1 MSNPTNPSNPS
12 TPSKTKMNI
21 KTTTDTPVV
30 SPIVLSE
37 NSLHSVWRKTMLAV
51 AMLVLHVATASA
63 DALDNLAN
71 AMRNDAQIQEKVY
84 VQTDNTCYFVG
95 DTLWYKAFVL
105 RADDHRP
112 TDMSKILYVELL
124 SPDGVLVERQRVIV
138 SPKGMTCGQFALPD
152 SLYSGYY
159 EIRAYTR
166 WMLNFNVSQKN
177 YTRDD
182 KHKFYSNQMAKDYFR
197 DWEGLYSRVLP
208 VFSKPA
214 TAGDYDGKYMYGR
227 PKQEMEY
234 VEKPRLEVSFYPEGG
249 NLVEGKTCRM
259 AFEITDRDGQALSL
273 KGQLSDGTP
282 LAAGYLG
289 RGIVTFVPN
298 GQKASFEWNGKT
310 WDFDLPKAQPTGVA
324 MQYNDGK
331 VSWENV
337 GVQVA
342 AVAVTCRGRLRY
354 FERTSHNEAVIPADS
369 LSSGVNELLLL
380 DSEARILASR
390 LFFADRG
397 DAVQTI
403 NVSSDKLDY
412 MPFEPI
418 NISVTGA
425 QPHMPLALSVRDRRT
440 DDTSYDDGNMYTEL
454 LLCSDLRGFIPS
466 PAYYFSSSEPSRRND
481 LDLLLMVQ
489 GWRRYER
496 VPMLRYTPE
505 HTLTYEGTVN
515 KMLGVDILDIND
527 IEGLDSHESVA
538 DESIRRAQDAVTEGG
553 VDMMGQSVET
563 SGDDTNAKAADE
575 AAKAESE
582 VEDYDAAL
590 QTEPT
595 YLGVNHGNLK
605 KEVLVEAELVKDGVT
620 CGSVQ
625 KTSDGGHFVFELPP
639 FYGKAVLF
647 VKAYNEKDSL
657 KKSMAVGNDKDRL
670 NEEAYPDFYVK
681 QDLFYPVFPHPY
693 SWYQTHQ
700 PEWRN
705 MMIDDGMDM
714 AEGTKLDGDHT
725 LSTVKVDAKRRS
737 RRAVDFRKP
746 AFVIDAYELYNIAT
760 DRGLSWGL
768 PNMGTFPSV
777 ACFTVYANMN
787 RYRDYNIRA
796 FLDNSYVFYQ
806 NFSSHIATIKNR
818 SNAAVF
824 RDLHLRRIQN
834 FRFYTDF
841 EPRNADAWH
850 TESLNLEDVTLV
862 YELLPDDGTR
872 YTYRDRRYLFDGFA
886 RPQAFYSPNYSNAKP
901 QQGQDYRRTLY
912 WNPNA
917 MPDDDGNFNVTVYN
931 NGKETRVRVNAE
943 GITSDGKVM
952 LPNF

>member
-1 MSNPTNPSNPS
+1 MSNPSNPS
-12 TPSKTKMNI
+12 TTKKMNI
-21 KTTTDTPVV
+21 KTTPDTLVV
-30 SPIVLSE
+30 SPIGLSE

-182 KHKFYSNQMAKDYFR
+182 KYKFYSNQMAKDYFR

-582 VEDYDAAL
+582 VADDNAEL

-714 AEGTKLDGDHT
+714 AEGSKLDGDHT

>member
-1 MSNPTNPSNPS
+1 MSNPSNPS
-12 TPSKTKMNI
+12 TNKKKNI
-21 KTTTDTPVV
+21 KTTPDTLVV
-30 SPIVLSE
+30 SPIGLSE

-95 DTLWYKAFVL
+95 ATLWYKAFVL

-182 KHKFYSNQMAKDYFR
+182 KYKFYSNQMAKDYFR

-282 LAAGYLG
+282 LAVGYLG

-527 IEGLDSHESVA
+527 IEGLDSHESGA

-582 VEDYDAAL
+582 VADDNAEL

-714 AEGTKLDGDHT
+714 AEGSKLDGDHT

-787 RYRDYNIRA
+787 RHRDYNIRA

-806 NFSSHIATIKNR
+806 NFSSHIATIRNR

>member
-1 MSNPTNPSNPS
+1 MSNPSNPS
-12 TPSKTKMNI
+12 TTKKMNI
-21 KTTTDTPVV
+21 KTTPDTLVV
-30 SPIVLSE
+30 SPIGLSE

-182 KHKFYSNQMAKDYFR
+182 KYKFYSNQMAKDYFR

-582 VEDYDAAL
+582 VADDNAEL

-714 AEGTKLDGDHT
+714 AEGSKLDGDHT

-787 RYRDYNIRA
+787 RHRDYNIRA

>member
-1 MSNPTNPSNPS
+1 MSNPSNPS
-12 TPSKTKMNI
+12 TTKKMNI
-21 KTTTDTPVV
+21 KTTPDTLVV
-30 SPIVLSE
+30 SPIGLSE

-182 KHKFYSNQMAKDYFR
+182 KYKFYSNQMAKDYFR

-582 VEDYDAAL
+582 VADDNAEL

-647 VKAYNEKDSL
+647 VKAYNETDSL

-714 AEGTKLDGDHT
+714 AEGSKLDGDHT

-787 RYRDYNIRA
+787 RHRDYNIRA

>member
-1 MSNPTNPSNPS
+1 MSNPSNPS
-12 TPSKTKMNI
+12 TTKKMNI
-21 KTTTDTPVV
+21 KTTPDTLVV
-30 SPIVLSE
+30 SPIGLSE

-182 KHKFYSNQMAKDYFR
+182 KYKFYSNQMAKDYFR

-582 VEDYDAAL
+582 VADDNAEL

-714 AEGTKLDGDHT
+714 AEGSKLDGDHT

-806 NFSSHIATIKNR
+806 NFSSHIATIRNR

>member
-1 MSNPTNPSNPS
+1 
-12 TPSKTKMNI
+12 MNI

-30 SPIVLSE
+30 SPIGLSE

-63 DALDNLAN
+63 DALDNLAS

-182 KHKFYSNQMAKDYFR
+182 KYKFYSNQMAKDYFR

-331 VSWENV
+331 VSWQNV

-440 DDTSYDDGNMYTEL
+440 DDTSYDDGNMFTEL

-563 SGDDTNAKAADE
+563 SGDDTNARAADE

-714 AEGTKLDGDHT
+714 AEGSKLDGDHT

-746 AFVIDAYELYNIAT
+746 AFVIDAYDLYNIAT

-796 FLDNSYVFYQ
+796 LLDNSYVFYQ

-818 SNAAVF
+818 SNATVF

-931 NGKETRVRVNAE
+931 NSKETRVRVNAE

>member
-1 MSNPTNPSNPS
+1 MSNNVLPDNPIMSSIGLPS
-12 TPSKTKMNI
+12 SSK
-21 KTTTDTPVV
+21 
-30 SPIVLSE
+30 
-37 NSLHSVWRKTMLAV
+37 HSVWRKTILALV
-51 AMLVLHVATASA
+51 VLVLHVSAAGA
-63 DALDNLAN
+63 DALDNLER
-71 AMRNDAQIQEKVY
+71 AMRNNAQIQEKVY

-112 TDMSKILYVELL
+112 TDMSKMLYVELL
-124 SPDGVLVERQRVIV
+124 SPVGVLVERQRVIV
-138 SPKGMTCGQFALPD
+138 SPKGMTCGQFVLTD

-166 WMLNFNVSQKN
+166 WMLNFNVSQKS

-208 VFSKPA
+208 VFSKPT

-227 PKQEMEY
+227 PKQEMDY
-234 VEKPRLEVSFYPEGG
+234 VEKPSLQVSFYPEGG
-249 NLVEGKTCRM
+249 NLVEGKACRM
-259 AFEITDRDGQALSL
+259 AFEISDRDGQALSL

-282 LAAGYLG
+282 LTAGYLG
-289 RGIVTFVPN
+289 RGSVTFVPN
-298 GQKASFEWNGKT
+298 GQSASFEWNGKT
-310 WDFDLPKAQPTGVA
+310 WKFDLPKVQPVGVA
-324 MQYNDGK
+324 MQYDDGK
-331 VSWENV
+331 VKWESA

-342 AVAVTCRGRLRY
+342 AVAVTCRGRLSY
-354 FERTSHNEAVIPADS
+354 FERTSQNGASLPADS

-390 LFFADRG
+390 LFFVDKG
-397 DAVQTI
+397 DAVRHI
-403 NVSSDKLDY
+403 SVSSDKLDY

-425 QPHMPLALSVRDRRT
+425 QPHMPLALSVRDRST
-440 DDTSYDDGNMYTEL
+440 DDTSYDDGNMFTEL

-466 PAYYFSSSEPSRRND
+466 PAYYFSSSEPSRKHD

-496 VPMLRYTPE
+496 VPMLRYKPE

-527 IEGLDSHESVA
+527 IESLDSHESVA
-538 DESIRRAQDAVTEGG
+538 DEAIRRAEDAVTEGG
-553 VDMMGQSVET
+553 VDMMGQSTDNSVDE
-563 SGDDTNAKAADE
+563 TNAKAVDD
-575 AAKAESE
+575 AAKTETTIA
-582 VEDYDAAL
+582 DDDAAL
-590 QTEPT
+590 QIEQT

-625 KTSDGGHFVFELPP
+625 KTTDGGHFVFELPP

-657 KKSMAVGNDKDRL
+657 KKSMEAGKDKGRL

-681 QDLFYPVFPHPY
+681 QDLFFPVFPHPY

-705 MMIDDGMDM
+705 MMIDNGIDM
-714 AEGTKLDGDHT
+714 ADGSRLDGDHT

-746 AFVIDAYELYNIAT
+746 ALVIDAYDLYNLAT

-768 PNMGTFPSV
+768 PNMGTFPPV

-787 RYRDYNIRA
+787 RHRDYNVRA
-796 FLDNSYVFYQ
+796 LLDSSYVFFQ
-806 NFSSHIATIKNR
+806 NFSSHLAYIKNR

-886 RPQAFYSPNYSNAKP
+886 RPAAFYSPNYSNSRP
-901 QQGQDYRRTLY
+901 QQGEDYRRTLY

-917 MPDDDGNFNVTVYN
+917 MPDDEGNFNVTVYN
-931 NGKETRVRVNAE
+931 NGRETRVRVNAE

-952 LPNF
+952 LPTF

>member
-1 MSNPTNPSNPS
+1 
-12 TPSKTKMNI
+12 MNI
-21 KTTTDTPVV
+21 KTTPDTLVV
-30 SPIVLSE
+30 SPIGLSE

-182 KHKFYSNQMAKDYFR
+182 KYKFYSNQMAKDYFR

-582 VEDYDAAL
+582 VADDNAEL

-714 AEGTKLDGDHT
+714 AEGSKLDGDHT

-787 RYRDYNIRA
+787 RHRDYNIRA

>member
-1 MSNPTNPSNPS
+1 MSNPSNPS
-12 TPSKTKMNI
+12 TTKKMNI
-21 KTTTDTPVV
+21 KTTPDTLVV
-30 SPIVLSE
+30 SPIGLSE

-182 KHKFYSNQMAKDYFR
+182 KYKFYSNQMAKDYFR

-575 AAKAESE
+575 AAKAESKVADDNAE
-582 VEDYDAAL
+582 L

-714 AEGTKLDGDHT
+714 AEGSKLDGDHT

-787 RYRDYNIRA
+787 RHRDYNIRA

-806 NFSSHIATIKNR
+806 NFSSHIATIRNR

>member
-1 MSNPTNPSNPS
+1 MSNPSNPS
-12 TPSKTKMNI
+12 TTKMNI

-30 SPIVLSE
+30 SPIGLSE

-51 AMLVLHVATASA
+51 AMLLLHVATASA

-182 KHKFYSNQMAKDYFR
+182 KYKFYSNQMAKDYFR

-331 VSWENV
+331 VTWENV

-440 DDTSYDDGNMYTEL
+440 DDTSYDDGNMFTEL

-582 VEDYDAAL
+582 VADDDAAL

-725 LSTVKVDAKRRS
+725 LSTVKVDANRRS
-737 RRAVDFRKP
+737 QRAVDFRKP

-917 MPDDDGNFNVTVYN
+917 MPDDDGNFNVTIYN

>member
-1 MSNPTNPSNPS
+1 MSNPSNPS
-12 TPSKTKMNI
+12 TTKKMNI
-21 KTTTDTPVV
+21 KTTPDTLVV
-30 SPIVLSE
+30 SPIGLSE

-182 KHKFYSNQMAKDYFR
+182 KYKFYSNQMAKDYFR

-582 VEDYDAAL
+582 VADDNAEL

-714 AEGTKLDGDHT
+714 AEGSKLDGDHT

-787 RYRDYNIRA
+787 RHRDYNIRA

-806 NFSSHIATIKNR
+806 NFSSHIATIRNR

>member
-1 MSNPTNPSNPS
+1 
-12 TPSKTKMNI
+12 
-21 KTTTDTPVV
+21 
-30 SPIVLSE
+30 
-37 NSLHSVWRKTMLAV
+37 MLAV
-51 AMLVLHVATASA
+51 AMLLLHVATASA

-440 DDTSYDDGNMYTEL
+440 DDTSYDDGNMFTEL

-582 VEDYDAAL
+582 VADDDAAL

-714 AEGTKLDGDHT
+714 AEGSKLDGDHT

-796 FLDNSYVFYQ
+796 LLDNSYVFYQ

>member
-1 MSNPTNPSNPS
+1 MSNPSNPS
-12 TPSKTKMNI
+12 TTKKMNI
-21 KTTTDTPVV
+21 KTTPDTLVV
-30 SPIVLSE
+30 SPIGLSE

-182 KHKFYSNQMAKDYFR
+182 KYKFYSNQMAKDYFR

-289 RGIVTFVPN
+289 RGIVSFVPN

-496 VPMLRYTPE
+496 VPMLCYTPE

-527 IEGLDSHESVA
+527 MEGLDSHESVA

-582 VEDYDAAL
+582 VADDNAEL

-714 AEGTKLDGDHT
+714 AEGSKLDGDHT

-787 RYRDYNIRA
+787 RHRDYNIRA

>member
-1 MSNPTNPSNPS
+1 MSNPSNPS
-12 TPSKTKMNI
+12 TTKMNI

-30 SPIVLSE
+30 SPIGLSE

-182 KHKFYSNQMAKDYFR
+182 KYKFYSNQMAKDYFR

-331 VSWENV
+331 VSWESV

-440 DDTSYDDGNMYTEL
+440 DDTSYDDGNMFTEL

-563 SGDDTNAKAADE
+563 SGDDTNARAADE

-796 FLDNSYVFYQ
+796 LLNNSYVFYQ

-917 MPDDDGNFNVTVYN
+917 MPDDDGNFNVTIYN

>member
-1 MSNPTNPSNPS
+1 MSNPSNPS
-12 TPSKTKMNI
+12 TTKKMNI
-21 KTTTDTPVV
+21 KTTPDTLVV
-30 SPIVLSE
+30 SPIGLSE

-182 KHKFYSNQMAKDYFR
+182 KYKFYSNQMAKDYFR

-582 VEDYDAAL
+582 VADDDAEL

-714 AEGTKLDGDHT
+714 AEGSKLDGDHT

-787 RYRDYNIRA
+787 RHRDYNIRA

-806 NFSSHIATIKNR
+806 NFSSHIATIRNR

>member
-1 MSNPTNPSNPS
+1 
-12 TPSKTKMNI
+12 MNI

-30 SPIVLSE
+30 SPIGLSE

-182 KHKFYSNQMAKDYFR
+182 KYKFYSNQMAKDYFR

-440 DDTSYDDGNMYTEL
+440 DDTSYDDGNMFTEL

-563 SGDDTNAKAADE
+563 SGDDTNARAADE

-647 VKAYNEKDSL
+647 VKAYSEKDSL

-917 MPDDDGNFNVTVYN
+917 MPDDDGNFNVTIYN

>member
-1 MSNPTNPSNPS
+1 MSNPSNPS
-12 TPSKTKMNI
+12 TTKKMNI
-21 KTTTDTPVV
+21 KTTPDTLVV
-30 SPIVLSE
+30 SPIGLSE

-182 KHKFYSNQMAKDYFR
+182 KYKFYSNQMAKDYFR

-331 VSWENV
+331 VSWQNV

-582 VEDYDAAL
+582 VADDNAEL

-714 AEGTKLDGDHT
+714 AEGSKLDGDHT

-787 RYRDYNIRA
+787 RHRDYNIRA

>member
-1 MSNPTNPSNPS
+1 
-12 TPSKTKMNI
+12 
-21 KTTTDTPVV
+21 
-30 SPIVLSE
+30 
-37 NSLHSVWRKTMLAV
+37 MLAV

-182 KHKFYSNQMAKDYFR
+182 KYKFYSNQMAKDYFR

-582 VEDYDAAL
+582 VADDNAEL

-714 AEGTKLDGDHT
+714 AEGSKLDGDHT

-787 RYRDYNIRA
+787 RHRDYNIRA

>member
-1 MSNPTNPSNPS
+1 
-12 TPSKTKMNI
+12 MNI

-30 SPIVLSE
+30 SPIGLSE

-182 KHKFYSNQMAKDYFR
+182 KYKFYSNQMAKDYFR

-214 TAGDYDGKYMYGR
+214 TVGDYDGKYMYGR

-440 DDTSYDDGNMYTEL
+440 DDTSYDDGNMFTEL

-527 IEGLDSHESVA
+527 MEGLDSHESVA

-575 AAKAESE
+575 AAKAESV

-714 AEGTKLDGDHT
+714 AEGSKLDGDHT

-746 AFVIDAYELYNIAT
+746 AFVIDAYDLYNIAT

-931 NGKETRVRVNAE
+931 NSKETRVRVNAE

>member
-1 MSNPTNPSNPS
+1 
-12 TPSKTKMNI
+12 
-21 KTTTDTPVV
+21 
-30 SPIVLSE
+30 
-37 NSLHSVWRKTMLAV
+37 
-51 AMLVLHVATASA
+51 
-63 DALDNLAN
+63 
-71 AMRNDAQIQEKVY
+71 
-84 VQTDNTCYFVG
+84 
-95 DTLWYKAFVL
+95 
-105 RADDHRP
+105 
-112 TDMSKILYVELL
+112 
-124 SPDGVLVERQRVIV
+124 
-138 SPKGMTCGQFALPD
+138 
-152 SLYSGYY
+152 
-159 EIRAYTR
+159 
-166 WMLNFNVSQKN
+166 
-177 YTRDD
+177 
-182 KHKFYSNQMAKDYFR
+182 
-197 DWEGLYSRVLP
+197 
-208 VFSKPA
+208 
-214 TAGDYDGKYMYGR
+214 
-227 PKQEMEY
+227 
-234 VEKPRLEVSFYPEGG
+234 
-249 NLVEGKTCRM
+249 
-259 AFEITDRDGQALSL
+259 
-273 KGQLSDGTP
+273 
-282 LAAGYLG
+282 
-289 RGIVTFVPN
+289 
-298 GQKASFEWNGKT
+298 
-310 WDFDLPKAQPTGVA
+310 
-324 MQYNDGK
+324 
-331 VSWENV
+331 
-337 GVQVA
+337 
-342 AVAVTCRGRLRY
+342 
-354 FERTSHNEAVIPADS
+354 
-369 LSSGVNELLLL
+369 
-380 DSEARILASR
+380 
-390 LFFADRG
+390 
-397 DAVQTI
+397 
-403 NVSSDKLDY
+403 
-412 MPFEPI
+412 
-418 NISVTGA
+418 
-425 QPHMPLALSVRDRRT
+425 
-440 DDTSYDDGNMYTEL
+440 
-454 LLCSDLRGFIPS
+454 
-466 PAYYFSSSEPSRRND
+466 
-481 LDLLLMVQ
+481 
-489 GWRRYER
+489 
-496 VPMLRYTPE
+496 
-505 HTLTYEGTVN
+505 
-515 KMLGVDILDIND
+515 
-527 IEGLDSHESVA
+527 
-538 DESIRRAQDAVTEGG
+538 
-553 VDMMGQSVET
+553 MGQSVET

-582 VEDYDAAL
+582 VADDNAEL

-714 AEGTKLDGDHT
+714 AEGSKLDGDHT

-787 RYRDYNIRA
+787 RHRDYNIRA

>member
-1 MSNPTNPSNPS
+1 
-12 TPSKTKMNI
+12 
-21 KTTTDTPVV
+21 
-30 SPIVLSE
+30 
-37 NSLHSVWRKTMLAV
+37 MLAV
-51 AMLVLHVATASA
+51 AMLLLHVATASA

-182 KHKFYSNQMAKDYFR
+182 KYKFYSNQMAKDYFR

-440 DDTSYDDGNMYTEL
+440 DDTSYDDGNMFTEL

-714 AEGTKLDGDHT
+714 AEGSKLDGDHT

-834 FRFYTDF
+834 FRFYTDY

-917 MPDDDGNFNVTVYN
+917 MPDDDGNLNVTVYN

>member
-1 MSNPTNPSNPS
+1 M
-12 TPSKTKMNI
+12 
-21 KTTTDTPVV
+21 
-30 SPIVLSE
+30 LS
-37 NSLHSVWRKTMLAV
+37 V

-63 DALDNLAN
+63 DALDNLAS

-354 FERTSHNEAVIPADS
+354 FERTLHNEAVIPADS

-440 DDTSYDDGNMYTEL
+440 DDTSYDDGNMFTEL

-481 LDLLLMVQ
+481 LDLMLMVQ

-563 SGDDTNAKAADE
+563 SGDETNAKAADE

-582 VEDYDAAL
+582 VADYDAAL

-714 AEGTKLDGDHT
+714 AEGSKLDGDHT

-787 RYRDYNIRA
+787 RYRNYNIRA

-917 MPDDDGNFNVTVYN
+917 MPDDDGNFNVTIYN

>member
-1 MSNPTNPSNPS
+1 MSNPSNPSNPS
-12 TPSKTKMNI
+12 TTKMNI

-30 SPIVLSE
+30 SPIGLPE

-182 KHKFYSNQMAKDYFR
+182 KYKFYSNQMAKDYFR

-440 DDTSYDDGNMYTEL
+440 DDTSYDDGNMFTEL

-527 IEGLDSHESVA
+527 MEGLDSHESVA

-582 VEDYDAAL
+582 VEEYDAAL

-714 AEGTKLDGDHT
+714 AEGSKLDGDHT

-746 AFVIDAYELYNIAT
+746 AFVIDAYDLYNIAT

-796 FLDNSYVFYQ
+796 LLDNSYVFYQ

-931 NGKETRVRVNAE
+931 NSKETRVRVNAE